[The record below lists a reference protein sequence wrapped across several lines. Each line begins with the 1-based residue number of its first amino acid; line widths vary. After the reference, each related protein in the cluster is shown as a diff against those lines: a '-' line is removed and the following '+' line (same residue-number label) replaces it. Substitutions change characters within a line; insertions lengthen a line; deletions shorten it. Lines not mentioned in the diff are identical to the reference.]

1 MKENEFDIYVRNL
14 MAEAEES
21 VSPDVWKGVE
31 AGLDRTARK
40 RAVPVWLWRGLGAA
54 AVAAAAAAFVLLRP
68 AQNLSNQPTIQQP
81 VALATD
87 ASLPAATQPEEDD
100 VTPVAPVTPIQ
111 DIPDIQE
118 QAKRLQGRVAQV
130 VPSPAA
136 SEATEEPAVPEQAI
150 DQTAGQTDQEPAIR
164 RPDTVIDPDA
174 TTATDLDAT
183 DTAEAEPQESFVSDE
198 DAFRQLAFEE
208 QKARRQGG
216 FSMGLLG
223 NIQSNTRPDAPSST
237 VRRTTGFFVKPAP
250 TETKI
255 SREGTEFSFG
265 LPVSAGISFRYDFSP
280 RWGIG
285 TGVVYTNLS
294 RSFLGD
300 YQEVENGE
308 FVKKLFDTDITNQ
321 QHYIGIPV
329 NVFFNIVNTGSWNF
343 HARIDGMGEKMVD
356 NLFLI
361 HDSEGDI
368 HLHQKA
374 QGLQFSA
381 GLGLGVE
388 FKFSPNV
395 GIYFD
400 PTLRYYFDGNQPRSI
415 RTIQPLR
422 MDFEAGMRFSFG
434 K

>member
-40 RAVPVWLWRGLGAA
+40 RVVPVWLWRGLGAA

-87 ASLPAATQPEEDD
+87 APLPAATQPEEDD
-100 VTPVAPVTPIQ
+100 VNSIQ
-111 DIPDIQE
+111 DIQE
-118 QAKRLQGRVAQV
+118 QAVRLQGRVAQAV
-130 VPSPAA
+130 RPQLPEARTADTPA
-136 SEATEEPAVPEQAI
+136 EPEMAEP
-150 DQTAGQTDQEPAIR
+150 TAGQAAEAPVLH
-164 RPDTVIDPDA
+164 RPDAVIDPDA
-174 TTATDLDAT
+174 TTATDPDAT
-183 DTAEAEPQESFVSDE
+183 DTAEAEPQESFASDGE
-198 DAFRQLAFEE
+198 AIRQLAFEE
-208 QKARRQGG
+208 RQTRRQGG
-216 FSMGLLG
+216 FSMGILG

>member
-1 MKENEFDIYVRNL
+1 MKENEFDIFDIQVRNL

-31 AGLDRTARK
+31 AGLDRAARK
-40 RAVPVWLWRGLGAA
+40 RVVPVWLWRGLAAA

-81 VALATD
+81 VAQATD
-87 ASLPAATQPEEDD
+87 APLPAATQPEEDD

-118 QAKRLQGRVAQV
+118 QAKRLHGRVAQV
-130 VPSPAA
+130 VDSPATPA
-136 SEATEEPAVPEQAI
+136 ATEEPAIPEQAT
-150 DQTAGQTDQEPAIR
+150 DQTAVQTDQEPATR
-164 RPDTVIDPDA
+164 RPDTVIDPDTVVA
-174 TTATDLDAT
+174 PD
-183 DTAEAEPQESFVSDE
+183 AEPQESFVSDE

-208 QKARRQGG
+208 QKARRKGG
-216 FSMGLLG
+216 LSMGVLG
-223 NIQSNTRPDAPSST
+223 NIQSNTRPDAPTST
-237 VRRTTGFFVKPAP
+237 VRRSPGFFVMPAP

-265 LPVSAGISFRYDFSP
+265 LPVSAGISLRYDFSP

-308 FVKKLFDTDITNQ
+308 FTKKLFDTDITNQ

-343 HARIDGMGEKMVD
+343 HARMDGMGEKLVD
-356 NLFLI
+356 NHFLI

-381 GLGLGVE
+381 GLGIGVE
-388 FKFSPNV
+388 FKFSPHV

-400 PTLRYYFDGNQPRSI
+400 PTLRYYFNGNQPRSI

-422 MDFEAGMRFSFG
+422 MDFEAGVRFSLG